1 MNDIV
6 VKNLGHL
13 GIEYRHEPRLAVID
27 LWDPEN
33 PREIDYPTYH
43 ASCDAVARGLVA
55 RGFKPGDRIG
65 ILCSNRV
72 EFLEIFYG
80 AMRAGVVPV
89 PIGSQLPRD
98 TVGWVIGDSDVKLV
112 FCEAGLRGSLPDG
125 IQIVEIGAD
134 GTDGLRAFK
143 DPGAF
148 TPFVPDSDSVAFQP
162 YTSGSTGRP
171 KGVELSHRAHSWVAE
186 TISRDR
192 DFGPSDRMIVAA
204 PLYHKH
210 AMNSIKCVL
219 VGGSTVVL
227 MRKFDPRRYI
237 EAINRY
243 RTTVVSGVPTIFA
256 MMLQHRDLLAGNDYS
271 FVRLATMGGAPA
283 TDTLID
289 AVAEVF
295 PSADIVQI
303 FGITEASAALFGR
316 HPQREERPRHSIG
329 WPIAGN
335 EFRLVGGDDDKFGT
349 LYVRGPGMMNGYHNN
364 PAEMQKRLKDG
375 WFDTGDILR
384 RDDTGWFYF
393 IGRSDDMFV
402 SSGHNIYPSE
412 VEVMLERHADVEQ
425 AVIVPVPDEI
435 KFCIPYAFIVKRD
448 GSDLSEE
455 EVKQHALKNAPPYQ
469 YPRRVVFVKSLP
481 MNGVGKIDR
490 KELVSRAAAVAKATP
505 TTAGAIS

>member
-1 MNDIV
+1 MSEATHSAI
-6 VKNLGHL
+6 KNLGCL
-13 GIEYRHEPRLAVID
+13 GSEHRNERRLAVID

-43 ASCDAVARGLVA
+43 ASCDAVARGLVE
-55 RGFKPGDRIG
+55 RGLGVGDRIG

-89 PIGSQLPRD
+89 SIGVLLPKD
-98 TVGWVIGDSDVKLV
+98 TVTWITEDSDVRLV
-112 FCEAGLRGSLPDG
+112 FCDGSLKQNLPDG
-125 IQIVEIGAD
+125 VAYVD
-134 GTDGLRAFK
+134 VDSSGTDGLKAFK
-143 DPGAF
+143 RPGPF
-148 TPFVPDSDSVAFQP
+148 TPFLPDHDSVAFQP

-171 KGVELSHRAHSWVAE
+171 KGVLLSHRAHSWVAE

-192 DFGPSDRMIVAA
+192 DFSPSDRMIVAA

-227 MRKFDPRRYI
+227 MRKFDPRRYV
-237 EAINRY
+237 EVINRY
-243 RTTVVSGVPTIFA
+243 KTTVVSGVPTIFA
-256 MMLQHRDLLAGNDYS
+256 MMLQQRDLLAGHDYS

-289 AVAEVF
+289 AVAETF

-316 HPQREERPRHSIG
+316 HPQRAERPRHSIG

-335 EFRLVGGDDDKFGT
+335 EFRLVGGENENFGT
-349 LYVRGPGMMNGYHNN
+349 LHVRSPGLMNGYHNN
-364 PAEMQKRLKDG
+364 PAEMARRLRDG

-384 RDDTGWFYF
+384 KDPTGWYYF

-412 VEVMLERHADVEQ
+412 VEVMLERHPDIEQ
-425 AVIVPVPDEI
+425 AVVVPAPDEI
-435 KFCIPYAFIVKRD
+435 KYRIPWAFIVKRA
-448 GSDLSEE
+448 GSSLSEE
-455 EVKQHALKNAPPYQ
+455 DVKQHALKNAPPYQ
-469 YPRRVVFVKSLP
+469 YPRKVIFVPTMP
-481 MNGVGKIDR
+481 MNAIGKIDR
-490 KELVSRAAAVAKATP
+490 KGMTSRVAAMVNEAN
-505 TTAGAIS
+505 TAAE

>member
-1 MNDIV
+1 MSEATHSAI
-6 VKNLGHL
+6 KNLGCL
-13 GIEYRHEPRLAVID
+13 GIEHRNERRLAVID

-43 ASCDAVARGLVA
+43 ASCDAVARGLVE
-55 RGFKPGDRIG
+55 RGLGVGDRIG

-80 AMRAGVVPV
+80 AMRAGIVPV
-89 PIGSQLPRD
+89 SIGVLLPKD
-98 TVGWVIGDSDVKLV
+98 TVTWIVEDSDVRLV
-112 FCEAGLRGSLPDG
+112 FCDGSLKQNLPDG
-125 IQIVEIGAD
+125 VAYVDVDSGGAD
-134 GTDGLRAFK
+134 GLKAFK
-143 DPGAF
+143 RPGAF
-148 TPFVPDSDSVAFQP
+148 TPFAPDHDSVAFQP

-171 KGVELSHRAHSWVAE
+171 KGVLLSHRAHSWVAE

-192 DFGPSDRMIVAA
+192 DFSPSDRMIVAA

-227 MRKFDPRRYI
+227 MRKFDPRRYV
-237 EAINRY
+237 EVINRY
-243 RTTVVSGVPTIFA
+243 KTTVVSGVPTIFA
-256 MMLQHRDLLAGNDYS
+256 MMLQQRDLLAGRDYS

-289 AVAEVF
+289 AVAETF

-316 HPQREERPRHSIG
+316 HPQRAERPRHSIG

-335 EFRLVGGDDDKFGT
+335 EFRLVGGEDENFGT
-349 LYVRGPGMMNGYHNN
+349 LHVRSPGLMNGYHNN
-364 PAEMQKRLKDG
+364 PAEMARRLKDG

-384 RDDTGWFYF
+384 KDPTGWYYF

-412 VEVMLERHADVEQ
+412 VEVMLERHPDVEQ
-425 AVIVPVPDEI
+425 AIVVPAPDEI
-435 KFCIPYAFIVKRD
+435 KYRIPWAFIVKRA
-448 GSDLSEE
+448 GSNLSEE
-455 EVKQHALKNAPPYQ
+455 DVKQHALKNAPPYQ
-469 YPRRVVFVKSLP
+469 YPRKVIFVPTMP
-481 MNGVGKIDR
+481 MNAIGKIDR
-490 KELVSRAAAVAKATP
+490 KGMTSRVAAMVSEANTAAE
-505 TTAGAIS
+505 